1 MPEQHPPITETTTGA
16 ASNGCPVVGHMKYPV
31 EGGGNQ
37 DWWPNR
43 LNLKVLHQN
52 PAVADPMGAAF
63 DYAAEVATIDVDAL
77 TRDIEEVM
85 TTSQPWWPA
94 DYGHYG
100 PLFIRMAWHAA
111 GTYRI
116 HDGRGGAGGGM
127 QRFAPLNSWPDNASL
142 DKARRLLW
150 PVKKKYGKKLSW
162 ADLIVFAGNCALES
176 MGFKTFGFGFGRVD
190 QWEPDEVYWGKEA
203 TWLGDE
209 RYSGKRDLENPL
221 AAVQMGLIYV
231 NPEGPNGNP
240 DPMAAAVDIRETF
253 RRMAMNDVET
263 AALIVGGHTFGKTHG
278 AGPADLVGPRPRLLR
293 WSRWAWAGRARMAP
307 EPVRTRS
314 PAASRSYGRTP
325 RRNGTTVS
333 SRSCTATSG
342 S

>member
-1 MPEQHPPITETTTGA
+1 
-16 ASNGCPVVGHMKYPV
+16 
-31 EGGGNQ
+31 
-37 DWWPNR
+37 
-43 LNLKVLHQN
+43 
-52 PAVADPMGAAF
+52 
-63 DYAAEVATIDVDAL
+63 
-77 TRDIEEVM
+77 
-85 TTSQPWWPA
+85 
-94 DYGHYG
+94 
-100 PLFIRMAWHAA
+100 
-111 GTYRI
+111 
-116 HDGRGGAGGGM
+116 M

-278 AGPADLVGPRPRLLR
+278 AGPADLVGPRQ
-293 WSRWAWAGRARMAP
+293 AAP
-307 EPVRTRS
+307 LEQMGLGWKSSYGTGTGRTRS
-314 PAASRSYGRTP
+314 PPASGRMDEHPDEMGQQFP
-325 RRNGTTVS
+325 RDPVRLRVGADEEPCWRLAIHRQGRRRCRHHPGPV
-333 SRSCTATSG
+333 RRARALPDDAG
-342 S
+342 H

>member
-1 MPEQHPPITETTTGA
+1 
-16 ASNGCPVVGHMKYPV
+16 
-31 EGGGNQ
+31 
-37 DWWPNR
+37 
-43 LNLKVLHQN
+43 
-52 PAVADPMGAAF
+52 
-63 DYAAEVATIDVDAL
+63 
-77 TRDIEEVM
+77 
-85 TTSQPWWPA
+85 
-94 DYGHYG
+94 
-100 PLFIRMAWHAA
+100 
-111 GTYRI
+111 
-116 HDGRGGAGGGM
+116 M

-278 AGPADLVGPRPRLLR
+278 AGPADLVGPG
-293 WSRWAWAGRARMAP
+293 AGCSAGADGLGL
-307 EPVRTRS
+307 EELVWH
-314 PAASRSYGRTP
+314 
-325 RRNGTTVS
+325 RN
-333 SRSCTATSG
+333 R
-342 S
+342 